1 MKKIIAFLLV
11 LAMLLTLTVG
21 CAKKQ
26 QELTLQERLA
36 GIWKGQLDIAGI
48 LKAQLGEAL
57 EGLELENILITVILS
72 FTQDG
77 TYTLDVDEET
87 LTAAID
93 GLMETLSV
101 YLRNTM
107 EKEMAALGLGSDQIL
122 GALSTTVEGFVD
134 KMLDSVR
141 DMDLGGQIAKEIK
154 AQGKVLAEV
163 GKLYISE
170 SVDAEPDQTTYLSYT
185 LEGDVLIIT
194 EQTGGTEFTLPMILK
209 KSAEE
214 AAI

>member
-26 QELTLQERLA
+26 QEPTLQERLA

-77 TYTLDVDEET
+77 AYTLDVDEET
-87 LTAAID
+87 LAAAID

-185 LEGDVLIIT
+185 LEGDVLTIT